1 MSAIIESINERL
13 GPARASHVL
22 REAKRILTGEN
33 RLNGLG
39 LDWRSEFTVWELQL
53 GREMAEEMRLT
64 GRWKVLVAPK
74 AVKGAQEAVIDVQEV
89 SQAVQEEETAPEG
102 EMSAT
107 APRESTAMPVYVGT
121 MEVHPEESPREA
133 PERLGWRG
141 EKAPEKPEKAP
152 ENQEDLEEQDGA
164 KPARN

>member
-1 MSAIIESINERL
+1 MSAITKRINERL

-53 GREMAEEMRLT
+53 GQEMAEEMRLT
-64 GRWKVLVAPK
+64 GRWKALVAPK

-102 EMSAT
+102 ELSITMTCENT
-107 APRESTAMPVYVGT
+107 AIPAYVGGLDV
-121 MEVHPEESPREA
+121 VHEEAMKGGPEPC
-133 PERLGWRG
+133 
-141 EKAPEKPEKAP
+141 KKPEKAP
-152 ENQEDLEEQDGA
+152 ENQGDLEEQDGE
-164 KPARN
+164 KPAEN